1 MTEEI
6 QNKPKIGIRY
16 YTEKKQLEEKAER
29 RGKSLDRIKLEEKLM
44 LKTLCRAGVLLAL
57 ENFIQYE
64 VTEDENGRIDVT
76 GYIVLP
82 TSQEEV
88 DAMKE
93 KLSKR
98 NLVCKMAFADEEG
111 FKEVGAGRWIGE
123 LDRKVQEIATRIWA
137 KEFVAEKSKS
147 NDLIDEFEKPKE

>member
-57 ENFIQYE
+57 ENLILNE
-64 VTEDENGRIDVT
+64 V
-76 GYIVLP
+76 
-82 TSQEEV
+82 
-88 DAMKE
+88 
-93 KLSKR
+93 
-98 NLVCKMAFADEEG
+98 
-111 FKEVGAGRWIGE
+111 FK
-123 LDRKVQEIATRIWA
+123 
-137 KEFVAEKSKS
+137 S
-147 NDLIDEFEKPKE
+147 